1 MGEEKQKYTKRIKEK
16 NSKVAY
22 QHVKRICCQM
32 NVKLLRNKQSA
43 EAHSGWLPE
52 GSDIL
57 GSRKQSYYAAE
68 HSKFMRI
75 PETLEQISYA
85 FIRMLNRQ

>member
-16 NSKVAY
+16 NSEVVY

-32 NVKLLRNKQSA
+32 NIKLLRNKQSA
-43 EAHSGWLPE
+43 EAGSGWLPE
-52 GSDIL
+52 GSDFL

-68 HSKFMRI
+68 HNKFMRI
-75 PETLEQISYA
+75 PETLEQMSYA
-85 FIRMLNRQ
+85 FIRLLSLQ